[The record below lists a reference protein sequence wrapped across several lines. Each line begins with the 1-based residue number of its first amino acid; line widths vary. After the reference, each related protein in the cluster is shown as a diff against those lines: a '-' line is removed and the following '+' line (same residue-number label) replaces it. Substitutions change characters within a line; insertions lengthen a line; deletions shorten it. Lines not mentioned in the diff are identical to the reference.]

1 MTFFKRAFTAED
13 PVQTVRD
20 ELDGSVQQV
29 IRLVESL
36 TYSEARLHHKGN
48 ILVSC
53 LSLV

>member
-1 MTFFKRAFTAED
+1 M
-13 PVQTVRD
+13 QTVRD

-36 TYSEARLHHKGN
+36 TYSEARLHHKGI

-53 LSLV
+53 FKFILKTSDDHRR